1 MLDNGQDRDYLL
13 SLPSC
18 SLSQGLTLLTVGA
31 RMTTPSV
38 SYTDH
43 VIAIVCMEMSKCVR
57 VWRDLQRGHRSALG
71 VISPRNGWRKCP
83 GWYRKHEVQ

>member
-1 MLDNGQDRDYLL
+1 MLDNGQDHDYLL

-31 RMTTPSV
+31 RMTTPIA

-43 VIAIVCMEMSKCVR
+43 IIATVS
-57 VWRDLQRGHRSALG
+57 VWRRQNAFVYGEICKEGIDQARRHLPAQR
-71 VISPRNGWRKCP
+71 VEKVPWR
-83 GWYRKHEVQ
+83 VSQA